1 MRVETLA
8 DAAVRRTVTG
18 RLGIVTGGRQTI
30 NITAPVES
38 WLREIGAGSGLVV
51 AFVRHTTASLIIQE
65 NADPDVQADLLDA
78 LDALAPSRAGYRHH
92 DEGADDMP
100 GHIKATLCPASI
112 AIPCN
117 GRLLLGTWQSLYL
130 VEHRS
135 QGGPREVILTYCG
148 G

>member
-1 MRVETLA
+1 MLA
-8 DAAVRRTVTG
+8 ESAVQRTVTG
-18 RLGIVTGGRQTI
+18 RLSIVTDGRQTI
-30 NITAPVES
+30 DITSPVEQ
-38 WLREIGAGSGLVV
+38 WLREIGARSGLVV
-51 AFVRHTTASLIIQE
+51 AFVRHTTASIIIQE

-78 LDALAPSRAGYRHH
+78 LDHIAPARAGYRHH
-92 DEGADDMP
+92 DEGPDDMP
-100 GHIKATLCPASI
+100 GHIKAMLCPASI

-135 QGGPREVILTYCG
+135 RGRPREVVLTYCG